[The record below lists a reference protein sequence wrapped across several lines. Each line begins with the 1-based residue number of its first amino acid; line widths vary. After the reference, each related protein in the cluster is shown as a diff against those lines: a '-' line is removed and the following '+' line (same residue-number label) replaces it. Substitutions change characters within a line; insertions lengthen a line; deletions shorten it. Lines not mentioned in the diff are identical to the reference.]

1 MVKANCDMDGHA
13 GPGYLVGCQCMV
25 QITHSHAFHE
35 VCICQNTRYNYNLK
49 RNVADVGNVS
59 MNALADKVHKQ
70 DVPHTQ

>member
-1 MVKANCDMDGHA
+1 MVKANCDMGGHA

-25 QITHSHAFHE
+25 QITHSHGFHE
-35 VCICQNTRYNYNLK
+35 VCICQNTQYNYNLK

-70 DVPHTQ
+70 DVPRTQ